1 MRKWLPA
8 VLTGTML
15 LPVAAMAHHKDGHSL
30 TSPGEPSDR
39 FTLFQINAGATC
51 TAPIEEP
58 DGTDALSHGGPAKR
72 GFAPH
77 SDIELVEVS
86 PDVVQFCFVD
96 GEPRSRDLQ
105 VRVSFVPEEEEVAQ
119 E

>member
-1 MRKWLPA
+1 MQKWLA
-8 VLTGTML
+8 VVLTGTLL
-15 LPVAAMAHHKDGHSL
+15 LPAAAMAHHKDGHSL
-30 TSPGEPSDR
+30 TFPGEPSGR
-39 FTLFQINAGATC
+39 FTLFQIIAGATC

-58 DGTDALSHGGPAKR
+58 DGTDALAIGGPAKR
-72 GFAPH
+72 RFAPH
-77 SDIELVEVS
+77 DDLELVEVS

-105 VRVSFVPEEEEVAQ
+105 VRVSFVPEAEGVAQ